1 MAKKDKAQEQNSRQ
15 KTELAQRIAENS
27 QRMVNT
33 YASFENTIILIF
45 RRITGLLNKLIFD
58 SKFSKISS
66 LIIAVIIY
74 IAVNGNN
81 SNNVPVSQASQI
93 TGIPV
98 QVIYNSEIYEITG
111 VPEKADVIVMGD
123 MTDITLQK
131 SQVNSKLTADLSGLT
146 EGTYTVKLTPTN
158 FISRLSVNV
167 IDAPSI
173 TVTIK
178 KKTSTRFNISYEFI
192 NTNAM
197 DKIYTLSQPTFDT
210 TEVLIRASQ
219 DTIDSIA
226 YVKALI
232 DVSGVTDTFTRD
244 ARIVAYNQSGEMV
257 ECDRFPEYVSSTVV
271 VTSPNKSVPII
282 VRPVGNLPEGLA
294 IDKITLDYSTVTLY
308 GTEAV
313 LDEIDGIFID
323 LDISSISKNTIF
335 STALTAPSGISK
347 MSVTRVNMEIV
358 VGPAVSKVIEKV
370 ETQFVNNTSTYV
382 FAPVNSSDVYMNILV
397 TGTQANIDSVNAT
410 NVFPELDLSNIQPG
424 NMSVPIRVTGNN
436 KYVTYQLE
444 DGRTEIEI
452 VVKEQ

>member
-313 LDEIDGIFID
+313 LDEIDCIFID

>member
-197 DKIYTLSQPTFDT
+197 DKIYTLSRPTFDT

-271 VTSPNKSVPII
+271 VTGPNKSVPII

>member
-335 STALTAPSGISK
+335 
-347 MSVTRVNMEIV
+347 
-358 VGPAVSKVIEKV
+358 
-370 ETQFVNNTSTYV
+370 
-382 FAPVNSSDVYMNILV
+382 
-397 TGTQANIDSVNAT
+397 
-410 NVFPELDLSNIQPG
+410 
-424 NMSVPIRVTGNN
+424 
-436 KYVTYQLE
+436 
-444 DGRTEIEI
+444 
-452 VVKEQ
+452 

>member
-1 MAKKDKAQEQNSRQ
+1 MTKKDKAQEQNSRQ

-58 SKFSKISS
+58 TKFSKISS

>member
-1 MAKKDKAQEQNSRQ
+1 MTKKDKAQEQNSRQ

-197 DKIYTLSQPTFDT
+197 DKVYTLSQPTFDT

>member
-1 MAKKDKAQEQNSRQ
+1 MAKKDKVQEQNSRQ

-81 SNNVPVSQASQI
+81 SNNVQVSQASQI

-146 EGTYTVKLTPTN
+146 EGTYTIKLTPTN

-197 DKIYTLSQPTFDT
+197 DKIYTLAPPTFDT

-257 ECDRFPEYVSSTVV
+257 ECDCFPEYVSSTVV
-271 VTSPNKSVPII
+271 VTSPNKSVPIV

-313 LDEIDGIFID
+313 LDEIDSIYID

-410 NVFPELDLSNIQPG
+410 NVVPELDLSNIQPG
-424 NMSVPIRVTGNN
+424 NQSVPIRVTGSN

>member
-33 YASFENTIILIF
+33 YASFENTIILMF

-66 LIIAVIIY
+66 LIIAIIIY

-197 DKIYTLSQPTFDT
+197 DKIYTLSRPTFDT

-257 ECDRFPEYVSSTVV
+257 ECDCFPEYVSSTVV

-282 VRPVGNLPEGLA
+282 VRPVGNLPDGLA

-370 ETQFVNNTSTYV
+370 ETQFVNNTSAYV

-410 NVFPELDLSNIQPG
+410 NVVPELDLSGITPG
-424 NMSVPIRVTGNN
+424 TISVPIRVTGSN

-444 DGRTEIEI
+444 DGRTEIDI